1 MYKNTPYALRALVLG
16 TLLAATGLGFASA
29 HTTTTTNAPTTTM
42 KSTKAESNLQAPIVG
57 STTSDTSNMDVAKA
71 DTSNMDA
78 AKVESSTKATPV
90 VVNKSIGT
98 PQDIQKI
105 RAHIF
110 TDVPSDFWAANSIS
124 TVTKANLMK
133 GYSDGTFRPNQPMTR
148 EEVAALFNNIT
159 DDGTA
164 AFLSSKFKDITSDRW
179 SALAIESVARKNII
193 SGYGDDTYKPEKY
206 MSRQEFAVVAD
217 NYIHYLGYT
226 TEDPTVL
233 DNIAYG
239 DQKFVAPWAQDAV
252 RELAYLGFTNYA
264 PGTLFN
270 PEKYVTRAE
279 AAEIAYRMTQTEQAL
294 AFHNTL
300 FKQQVENKTA
310 NIIDK
315 ALGYGNDFTKFR
327 QDGALFWEAGQL
339 HASLTDQKKTDL
351 VSKAITEAH
360 DPQLDRTVVVSKG
373 KLNQAQLEEYQSDA
387 IALYQ
392 QKEPQ
397 GKILSISPN
406 TDTSALL
413 ITVDSIQKSTLK
425 AFKKKF
431 HDNVFLQ
438 LPPEPLTKSD
448 GNIQFPLPPR
458 VNYYNDKQ

>member
-1 MYKNTPYALRALVLG
+1 MYKNTSYPLRALVLG
-16 TLLAATGLGFASA
+16 TLLAATSFGFASA
-29 HTTTTTNAPTTTM
+29 NTTTHAPAVA
-42 KSTKAESNLQAPIVG
+42 STKVEASTAASTQAVTINTDISNVA
-57 STTSDTSNMDVAKA
+57 TTKTEAHKF
-71 DTSNMDA
+71 DA
-78 AKVESSTKATPV
+78 AKAATPV
-90 VVNKSIGT
+90 VVNTSIGT

-110 TDVPSDFWAANSIS
+110 SDVPSDFWAANSIS

-193 SGYGDDTYKPEKY
+193 SGYGDETYKPEKY

-217 NYIHYLGYT
+217 NYLHYLGYT
-226 TEDPTVL
+226 TEDPTAL
-233 DNIAYG
+233 DHIAYA

-252 RELAYLGFTNYA
+252 RELASLGFTLYT

-270 PEKYVTRAE
+270 PEKYITRAE
-279 AAEIAYRMTQTEQAL
+279 AAEIAYRMTQTEQSL

-310 NIIDK
+310 KIISK
-315 ALGYGNDFTKFR
+315 ALNYDNDFTKFR

-339 HASLTDQKKTDL
+339 HASLTDQKKADL
-351 VSKAITEAH
+351 VTNAIAQAH
-360 DPQLDRTVVVSKG
+360 DPQLDRAVVVSKG
-373 KLNQAQLEEYQSDA
+373 KLTQEQLEDYQSDA
-387 IALYQ
+387 ISLYQ
-392 QKEPQ
+392 EKEPK
-397 GKILSISPN
+397 GKILSIAPN

-413 ITVDSIQKSTLK
+413 ITVDSIQKPTLK

-431 HDNVFLQ
+431 GEKVFLQ
-438 LPPEPLTKSD
+438 LPPEPLTNTN
-448 GNIQFPLPPR
+448 GAIQFPLPPR

>member
-1 MYKNTPYALRALVLG
+1 MYKNTSYPLRALVLG
-16 TLLAATGLGFASA
+16 TLLAATSFGFASA
-29 HTTTTTNAPTTTM
+29 NTTTHAPTTAVAST
-42 KSTKAESNLQAPIVG
+42 KVEASTVAATQTVTTNTDASNVATTKAEAH
-57 STTSDTSNMDVAKA
+57 KF
-71 DTSNMDA
+71 DA
-78 AKVESSTKATPV
+78 AKAATPV
-90 VVNKSIGT
+90 VVNTSIGT

-193 SGYGDDTYKPEKY
+193 SGYGDNTYKPEKY

-226 TEDPTVL
+226 TEDPTAL

-310 NIIDK
+310 NIISK

-339 HASLTDQKKTDL
+339 HASLTDQKKADL
-351 VSKAITEAH
+351 VTNAIAQAR
-360 DPQLDRTVVVSKG
+360 DPQLERAVVVSKG
-373 KLNQAQLEEYQSDA
+373 KLTQEQLEDYQSDA
-387 IALYQ
+387 ISLYQ
-392 QKEPQ
+392 EKEPQ
-397 GKILSISPN
+397 GKILSIAPN

-413 ITVDSIQKSTLK
+413 ITVDSIQKPTLK

-431 HDNVFLQ
+431 GEKVFLQ
-438 LPPEPLTKSD
+438 LPPEPLANTN
-448 GNIQFPLPPR
+448 GAIQFPLPPR
-458 VNYYNDKQ
+458 VNYYDTTNK

>member
-1 MYKNTPYALRALVLG
+1 MYKNTPHALRALVLG
-16 TLLAATGLGFASA
+16 TLLTTTGLGFASA
-29 HTTTTTNAPTTTM
+29 NTTTTTHAPATTVEATKM
-42 KSTKAESNLQAPIVG
+42 ETTKAPMAKTDATKMETTKTEAANVKSTNTASPAIVN
-57 STTSDTSNMDVAKA
+57 T
-71 DTSNMDA
+71 
-78 AKVESSTKATPV
+78 
-90 VVNKSIGT
+90 SIGT

-193 SGYGDDTYKPEKY
+193 SGYGDETYKPEKY

-217 NYIHYLGYT
+217 NYLHYLGYT
-226 TEDPTVL
+226 TEDPTAL
-233 DNIAYG
+233 DHIAYA

-252 RELAYLGFTNYA
+252 RELASLGFTLYT

-270 PEKYVTRAE
+270 PEKYITRAE
-279 AAEIAYRMTQTEQAL
+279 AAEIAYRMTQTEQSL

-310 NIIDK
+310 KIISK
-315 ALGYGNDFTKFR
+315 ALSYDNDFTKFR

-339 HASLTDQKKTDL
+339 HASLTDQKKADL
-351 VSKAITEAH
+351 VTNAIAQAH
-360 DPQLDRTVVVSKG
+360 DPQLDRAVVVSKG
-373 KLNQAQLEEYQSDA
+373 KLTQEQLEDYQSDA

-392 QKEPQ
+392 EKEPQ
-397 GKILSISPN
+397 GKILSITPN

-413 ITVDSIQKSTLK
+413 ITVDSIQKPTLK

-431 HDNVFLQ
+431 GEKVFLQ
-438 LPPEPLTKSD
+438 LPPEPLTNTN
-448 GNIQFPLPPR
+448 GAIQFPLPPR

>member
-16 TLLAATGLGFASA
+16 TLLTTTGLGFASA
-29 HTTTTTNAPTTTM
+29 NTTTTTHAPAITIETTKMETTKAPM
-42 KSTKAESNLQAPIVG
+42 AKTDATKMETTKTEAANVKSTNTALPAIVN
-57 STTSDTSNMDVAKA
+57 T
-71 DTSNMDA
+71 
-78 AKVESSTKATPV
+78 
-90 VVNKSIGT
+90 SIGT

-351 VSKAITEAH
+351 VSNAITEAH
-360 DPQLDRTVVVSKG
+360 DPQLDRTVVVSK
-373 KLNQAQLEEYQSDA
+373 LLRSD
-387 IALYQ
+387 
-392 QKEPQ
+392 PVPTRVC
-397 GKILSISPN
+397 S
-406 TDTSALL
+406 
-413 ITVDSIQKSTLK
+413 
-425 AFKKKF
+425 FF
-431 HDNVFLQ
+431 
-438 LPPEPLTKSD
+438 PPD
-448 GNIQFPLPPR
+448 
-458 VNYYNDKQ
+458 

>member
-1 MYKNTPYALRALVLG
+1 MYKNTSYALRALVLG

-29 HTTTTTNAPTTTM
+29 NTTTTTNAPTTIIE
-42 KSTKAESNLQAPIVG
+42 STKAGSTLQAPTVG
-57 STTSDTSNMDVAKA
+57 SAKA
-71 DTSNMDA
+71 DTSNVDL
-78 AKVESSTKATPV
+78 AKAEASTKATPV

-193 SGYGDDTYKPEKY
+193 SGYGDNTYKPEKY

-226 TEDPTVL
+226 TEDPTAL

-300 FKQQVENKTA
+300 FKQQVESKTA
-310 NIIDK
+310 TIIDK
-315 ALGYGNDFTKFR
+315 TLGYGNDFTKFR
-327 QDGALFWEAGQL
+327 QDGALFWDGGKL
-339 HASLTDQKKTDL
+339 HASLTDKK
-351 VSKAITEAH
+351 KADAVAH
-360 DPQLDRTVVVSKG
+360 AISETQDPQLESALVVAQG
-373 KLNQAQLEEYQSDA
+373 KLNQAQLEDYQSDA
-387 IALYQ
+387 IDLYKA
-392 QKEPQ
+392 KEPK
-397 GKILSISPN
+397 GNIISIRPN
-406 TDTSALL
+406 DDTSVL
-413 ITVDSIQKSTLK
+413 IITADSVQKDTVK

-431 HDNVFLQ
+431 KNNVVVQ
-438 LPPEPLTKSD
+438 LPQPETVKPD
-448 GNIQFPLPPR
+448 AAIQFPLPPR
-458 VNYYNDKQ
+458 VNYYDTTNK

>member
-1 MYKNTPYALRALVLG
+1 MYKNTPYPLRALVLG
-16 TLLAATGLGFASA
+16 TLLAATSFGFAA
-29 HTTTTTNAPTTTM
+29 ANTTTHAPTTAVA
-42 KSTKAESNLQAPIVG
+42 STKVEAPIAA
-57 STTSDTSNMDVAKA
+57 STQA
-71 DTSNMDA
+71 DTTKKDASNVVINKAEANKFDA
-78 AKVESSTKATPV
+78 SKAATPV
-90 VVNKSIGT
+90 VVNTSIGT

-110 TDVPSDFWAANSIS
+110 SDVPSDFWAANSIS

-193 SGYGDDTYKPEKY
+193 SGYGDNTYKPEKY

-226 TEDPTVL
+226 TEDPTAL

-300 FKQQVENKTA
+300 FKQQVESKTA
-310 NIIDK
+310 TIISK
-315 ALGYGNDFTKFR
+315 TLGYGNDFTKFR
-327 QDGALFWEAGQL
+327 QDGALFWDGGKL
-339 HASLTDQKKTDL
+339 HASLTDKK
-351 VSKAITEAH
+351 KADAVAH
-360 DPQLDRTVVVSKG
+360 AVAETQDPQLESALVISQG
-373 KLNQAQLEEYQSDA
+373 KLNQAQLEDFQSDA
-387 IALYQ
+387 LDLYKA
-392 QKEPQ
+392 KEPK
-397 GKILSISPN
+397 GNIISIRPN
-406 TDTSALL
+406 DDTSALI
-413 ITVDSIQKSTLK
+413 ITADSVQKDTVK

-431 HDNVFLQ
+431 KNNVVLQ
-438 LPPEPLTKSD
+438 LPQPETVKPD
-448 GNIQFPLPPR
+448 AAIQFPLPPR
-458 VNYYNDKQ
+458 VNYYDTTNK

>member
-16 TLLAATGLGFASA
+16 GLLAATGLGFASA
-29 HTTTTTNAPTTTM
+29 NTTTTTNAPTTTTE
-42 KSTKAESNLQAPIVG
+42 SAKAESALQAPTFS
-57 STTSDTSNMDVAKA
+57 STKTDTSNV
-71 DTSNMDA
+71 DA
-78 AKVESSTKATPV
+78 VKVESSTTATPV

-193 SGYGDDTYKPEKY
+193 SGYGDETYKPEKY

-217 NYIHYLGYT
+217 NYLHYLGYT

-252 RELAYLGFTNYA
+252 RELAYLGFTMYS

-270 PEKYVTRAE
+270 PEKYITRAE

-294 AFHNTL
+294 AFHNAL
-300 FKQQVENKTA
+300 FKQQVETKTA
-310 NIIDK
+310 NIIGK
-315 ALGYGNDFTKFR
+315 ALGYDNDFTKFR

-339 HASLTDQKKTDL
+339 HASLTDQKKVDL
-351 VSKAITEAH
+351 VTNAIAQAR
-360 DPQLDRTVVVSKG
+360 DPQLERAVVVSKG
-373 KLNQAQLEEYQSDA
+373 KLTQEQLEDYQSDA
-387 IALYQ
+387 ISLYQ
-392 QKEPQ
+392 EKEPQ
-397 GKILSISPN
+397 GKILSIAPN

-413 ITVDSIQKSTLK
+413 ITVDSIQKPTLK

-431 HDNVFLQ
+431 GEKVFLQ
-438 LPPEPLTKSD
+438 LPPEPLANTN
-448 GNIQFPLPPR
+448 GAIQFPLPPR
-458 VNYYNDKQ
+458 VNYYNDKE

>member
-1 MYKNTPYALRALVLG
+1 MYKNTSYALRALVLG

-29 HTTTTTNAPTTTM
+29 NTTTTTNAPTTTIE
-42 KSTKAESNLQAPIVG
+42 STKAGSTLQAPTVG
-57 STTSDTSNMDVAKA
+57 SAKA
-71 DTSNMDA
+71 DTSNVDL
-78 AKVESSTKATPV
+78 AKAESSTKATPV

-193 SGYGDDTYKPEKY
+193 SGYGDNTYKPEKY

-226 TEDPTVL
+226 TEDPTAL
-233 DNIAYG
+233 DSIAYG

-300 FKQQVENKTA
+300 FKQQVESKTA
-310 NIIDK
+310 SIIDK
-315 ALGYGNDFTKFR
+315 TLGYGNDFTKFR
-327 QDGALFWEAGQL
+327 QDGALFWDGGKL
-339 HASLTDQKKTDL
+339 HASLTDKK
-351 VSKAITEAH
+351 KADAVAH
-360 DPQLDRTVVVSKG
+360 AISETQDPQLESALVVSQG
-373 KLNQAQLEEYQSDA
+373 KLNQAQLEDYQSDA
-387 IALYQ
+387 LDLYKA
-392 QKEPQ
+392 KEPK
-397 GKILSISPN
+397 GNIISIRPN
-406 TDTSALL
+406 DDTSALI
-413 ITVDSIQKSTLK
+413 ITADSVQKDTVK

-431 HDNVFLQ
+431 KNNVVVQ
-438 LPPEPLTKSD
+438 LPQPETVKVD
-448 GNIQFPLPPR
+448 AAIQFPLPPR
-458 VNYYNDKQ
+458 VNYYDTTINN

>member
-29 HTTTTTNAPTTTM
+29 N
-42 KSTKAESNLQAPIVG
+42 
-57 STTSDTSNMDVAKA
+57 TSNVADNKGDV
-71 DTSNMDA
+71 
-78 AKVESSTKATPV
+78 STKATPV

-193 SGYGDDTYKPEKY
+193 SGYGDETYKPEKY

-217 NYIHYLGYT
+217 NYLHYLGYT
-226 TEDPTVL
+226 TEDPTAL
-233 DNIAYG
+233 DNIAYA

-252 RELAYLGFTNYA
+252 RELASLGFTLYT

-270 PEKYVTRAE
+270 PEKYITRAE
-279 AAEIAYRMTQTEQAL
+279 AAEIAYRMTQTEQSL
-294 AFHNTL
+294 AFHNAL

-310 NIIDK
+310 NIISK
-315 ALGYGNDFTKFR
+315 ALNYDNDFTKFR
-327 QDGALFWEAGQL
+327 QDGALFWDGGKL
-339 HASLTDQKKTDL
+339 HASLTDKK
-351 VSKAITEAH
+351 KADAVAH
-360 DPQLDRTVVVSKG
+360 AISETQNPQLESALVVSQG
-373 KLNQAQLEEYQSDA
+373 KLNQAQLEDYQSDA
-387 IALYQ
+387 LDLYKA
-392 QKEPQ
+392 KEPK
-397 GKILSISPN
+397 GNIISIRPN
-406 TDTSALL
+406 DDTSALI
-413 ITVDSIQKSTLK
+413 ITADSVQKDTVK

-431 HDNVFLQ
+431 KNNVVVQ
-438 LPPEPLTKSD
+438 LPQPETVKPD
-448 GNIQFPLPPR
+448 AAIQFPLPPR
-458 VNYYNDKQ
+458 VNYYDTTNK

>member
-1 MYKNTPYALRALVLG
+1 MYKNTPYVLRALVLG
-16 TLLAATGLGFASA
+16 TLLATTGLSFVSA
-29 HTTTTTNAPTTTM
+29 NTTTHAPAVA
-42 KSTKAESNLQAPIVG
+42 STKAEASTVGNTKAVTPKTDVSNVEATKVESP
-57 STTSDTSNMDVAKA
+57 KF
-71 DTSNMDA
+71 DA
-78 AKVESSTKATPV
+78 AKAATPM
-90 VVNKSIGT
+90 VVNTSIGT

-110 TDVPSDFWAANSIS
+110 SDVPSDFWAANSIS

-193 SGYGDDTYKPEKY
+193 SGYGDNTYKPEKY

-226 TEDPTVL
+226 TEDPTAL

-310 NIIDK
+310 NIISK
-315 ALGYGNDFTKFR
+315 ALGYDNDFTKFR

-339 HASLTDQKKTDL
+339 HASLTDQKKADL
-351 VSKAITEAH
+351 VTNAIAQAR
-360 DPQLDRTVVVSKG
+360 DPQLERAVVVSKG
-373 KLNQAQLEEYQSDA
+373 KLTQEQLEDYQSDA
-387 IALYQ
+387 ISLYQ
-392 QKEPQ
+392 EKEPQ
-397 GKILSISPN
+397 GKILSIAPN

-413 ITVDSIQKSTLK
+413 ITVDSIQKPTLK

-431 HDNVFLQ
+431 GEKVFLQ
-438 LPPEPLTKSD
+438 LPPEPLANTN
-448 GNIQFPLPPR
+448 GAIQFPLPPR
-458 VNYYNDKQ
+458 VNYYDTTNK

>member
-16 TLLAATGLGFASA
+16 TLLATTGLGFASA
-29 HTTTTTNAPTTTM
+29 NTTTQAATTTAA
-42 KSTKAESNLQAPIVG
+42 STKVEAPSVTSTQAVTINTAAPNVA
-57 STTSDTSNMDVAKA
+57 TTKAKA
-71 DTSNMDA
+71 HKFDA
-78 AKVESSTKATPV
+78 AKAATPV
-90 VVNKSIGT
+90 VVNTSIGT

-110 TDVPSDFWAANSIS
+110 SDVPSNFWAANSIS

-148 EEVAALFNNIT
+148 EEVASLFNNIT
-159 DDGTA
+159 DDGQA
-164 AFLSSKFKDITSDRW
+164 AFISSHFKDITSDRW

-193 SGYGDDTYKPEKY
+193 SGYGDNTYKPEKY

-226 TEDPTVL
+226 TEDPTAL
-233 DNIAYG
+233 DSVAYG

-300 FKQQVENKTA
+300 FKQQVESKTA
-310 NIIDK
+310 TIIDK
-315 ALGYGNDFTKFR
+315 TLGYGNDFTKFR
-327 QDGALFWEAGQL
+327 QDGALFWDGGKL
-339 HASLTDQKKTDL
+339 HASLTDKKKTDA
-351 VSKAITEAH
+351 VAHAISETQ
-360 DPQLDRTVVVSKG
+360 DPQLESTLVVSQG
-373 KLNQAQLEEYQSDA
+373 KLNQAQLEDYQSDA
-387 IALYQ
+387 LDLYKA
-392 QKEPQ
+392 KEPK
-397 GKILSISPN
+397 GNIISIRPN
-406 TDTSALL
+406 DDTSALI
-413 ITVDSIQKSTLK
+413 ITADSVQKDTVK

-431 HDNVFLQ
+431 KNNVVVE
-438 LPPEPLTKSD
+438 LPQPETVKPD
-448 GNIQFPLPPR
+448 AAIQFPLPPR
-458 VNYYNDKQ
+458 VNYYDTTNK

>member
-1 MYKNTPYALRALVLG
+1 MYKNTPYVLRALVLG
-16 TLLAATGLGFASA
+16 TLLATTGLSFVSA
-29 HTTTTTNAPTTTM
+29 NTTTHTSAVA
-42 KSTKAESNLQAPIVG
+42 STKAEASTVGNTKAVTPKTDASNVEATKVESP
-57 STTSDTSNMDVAKA
+57 KF
-71 DTSNMDA
+71 DA
-78 AKVESSTKATPV
+78 AKAATPM
-90 VVNKSIGT
+90 VVNTSIGT

-110 TDVPSDFWAANSIS
+110 SDVPSDFWAANSIS

-164 AFLSSKFKDITSDRW
+164 AFLSTKFKDITSDRW

-193 SGYGDDTYKPEKY
+193 SGYGDNTYKPEKY

-226 TEDPTVL
+226 TEDPTAL
-233 DNIAYG
+233 DSIAYG

>member
-16 TLLAATGLGFASA
+16 GLLAATGLGFASA
-29 HTTTTTNAPTTTM
+29 NTTTTTNAPTTTTE
-42 KSTKAESNLQAPIVG
+42 SAKAESALQAPTFS
-57 STTSDTSNMDVAKA
+57 STKTDTSNV
-71 DTSNMDA
+71 DA
-78 AKVESSTKATPV
+78 VKVESSTTATPV

-193 SGYGDDTYKPEKY
+193 SGYGDETYKPEKY

-217 NYIHYLGYT
+217 NYLHYLGYT

-252 RELAYLGFTNYA
+252 RELAYLGFTMYS

-270 PEKYVTRAE
+270 PEKYITRAE

-294 AFHNTL
+294 AFHNAL
-300 FKQQVENKTA
+300 FKQQVETKTA
-310 NIIDK
+310 NIISK
-315 ALGYGNDFTKFR
+315 ALGYDNDFTKFR
-327 QDGALFWEAGQL
+327 QDGALFWDGGKL
-339 HASLTDQKKTDL
+339 HASLTDKK
-351 VSKAITEAH
+351 KADAVAHAISETH
-360 DPQLDRTVVVSKG
+360 DPQLESTVVVSQG
-373 KLNQAQLEEYQSDA
+373 KLNQEQLEDYQSDA
-387 IALYQ
+387 LDLYKA
-392 QKEPQ
+392 KEPK
-397 GKILSISPN
+397 GNIISIRPN
-406 TDTSALL
+406 DDTSALI
-413 ITVDSIQKSTLK
+413 ITADSVQKDTVK

-431 HDNVFLQ
+431 KNNVVVQ
-438 LPPEPLTKSD
+438 LPEPETVKPDAT
-448 GNIQFPLPPR
+448 IQFPLPPR
-458 VNYYNDKQ
+458 VNYYDTTNK

>member
-16 TLLAATGLGFASA
+16 TLLATTGLGFASA
-29 HTTTTTNAPTTTM
+29 NTTTQAPATTAASTKVEAPSVASTQAVTINTAAPNVAT
-42 KSTKAESNLQAPIVG
+42 TKAEAH
-57 STTSDTSNMDVAKA
+57 KF
-71 DTSNMDA
+71 DA
-78 AKVESSTKATPV
+78 AKAATPV
-90 VVNKSIGT
+90 VVNTSIGT

-110 TDVPSDFWAANSIS
+110 SDVPSDFWAANSIS

-193 SGYGDDTYKPEKY
+193 SGYGDNTYKPEKY

-226 TEDPTVL
+226 TEDPTAL

-300 FKQQVENKTA
+300 FKQQVESKTA
-310 NIIDK
+310 TIIDK
-315 ALGYGNDFTKFR
+315 TLGYGNDFTKFR

-339 HASLTDQKKTDL
+339 HASLTDQKKADL
-351 VSKAITEAH
+351 VTNAIAQAH
-360 DPQLDRTVVVSKG
+360 DPQLDRAVVVSKG
-373 KLNQAQLEEYQSDA
+373 KLTQEQLEDYQSDA
-387 IALYQ
+387 ISLYQ
-392 QKEPQ
+392 EKEPQ
-397 GKILSISPN
+397 GKILSIAPN

-413 ITVDSIQKSTLK
+413 ITVDSIQKPTLK

-431 HDNVFLQ
+431 GEKVFLQ
-438 LPPEPLTKSD
+438 LPPEPLTNTN
-448 GNIQFPLPPR
+448 GAIQFPLPPR

>member
-29 HTTTTTNAPTTTM
+29 NTTTTTNAPTTTTEATKA
-42 KSTKAESNLQAPIVG
+42 KSTLQSPTVSSI
-57 STTSDTSNMDVAKA
+57 KA
-71 DTSNMDA
+71 DTSNVDA
-78 AKVESSTKATPV
+78 AKVEASTKATPV

-193 SGYGDDTYKPEKY
+193 SGYGDNTYKPEKY

-226 TEDPTVL
+226 TEDPTAL

-300 FKQQVENKTA
+300 FKQQVESKTA
-310 NIIDK
+310 TIIDK
-315 ALGYGNDFTKFR
+315 TLGYGNDFTKFR
-327 QDGALFWEAGQL
+327 QDGALFWDGGKL
-339 HASLTDQKKTDL
+339 HASLTDKK
-351 VSKAITEAH
+351 KAEAVAH
-360 DPQLDRTVVVSKG
+360 AISETQDPQLESALVVAQG
-373 KLNQAQLEEYQSDA
+373 KLNQAQLEDYQSDA
-387 IALYQ
+387 IDLYKA
-392 QKEPQ
+392 KEPK
-397 GKILSISPN
+397 GNIISIRPN
-406 TDTSALL
+406 DDTSALI
-413 ITVDSIQKSTLK
+413 ITADSVQKDTVK

-431 HDNVFLQ
+431 KNNVVVE
-438 LPPEPLTKSD
+438 LPQPETVKPD
-448 GNIQFPLPPR
+448 AAIQFPLPPR
-458 VNYYNDKQ
+458 VNYYDTTNK

>member
-16 TLLAATGLGFASA
+16 ALLAATGLGFASA
-29 HTTTTTNAPTTTM
+29 NTTTTTNAPTTTTE
-42 KSTKAESNLQAPIVG
+42 STKAESALQAPTF
-57 STTSDTSNMDVAKA
+57 SSAKTDTSNV
-71 DTSNMDA
+71 DA
-78 AKVESSTKATPV
+78 VKVESSTTATPV

-164 AFLSSKFKDITSDRW
+164 AFLSGKFKDIASDRW

-193 SGYGDDTYKPEKY
+193 SGYGDETYKPEKY

-217 NYIHYLGYT
+217 NYLHYLGYT

-252 RELAYLGFTNYA
+252 RELAYLGFTMYS

-270 PEKYVTRAE
+270 PEKYITRAE
-279 AAEIAYRMTQTEQAL
+279 AAEIAYRMTQTKQAL
-294 AFHNTL
+294 AFHNAL
-300 FKQQVENKTA
+300 FNQQVETKTA
-310 NIIDK
+310 NIISK
-315 ALGYGNDFTKFR
+315 ALGYDNDFTKFR
-327 QDGALFWEAGQL
+327 QDGALFWDGGKL
-339 HASLTDQKKTDL
+339 HASLTDKK
-351 VSKAITEAH
+351 KADAVAHAISETH
-360 DPQLDRTVVVSKG
+360 DPQLESTVVVSQG
-373 KLNQAQLEEYQSDA
+373 KLNQEQLEDYQSDA
-387 IALYQ
+387 LDLYKA
-392 QKEPQ
+392 KEPK
-397 GKILSISPN
+397 GNIISIRPN
-406 TDTSALL
+406 DDTSALI
-413 ITVDSIQKSTLK
+413 ITADSVQKDTVK

-431 HDNVFLQ
+431 KNNVVVQ
-438 LPPEPLTKSD
+438 LPEPETVKPDAT
-448 GNIQFPLPPR
+448 IQFPLPPR
-458 VNYYNDKQ
+458 VNYYDTTNK

>member
-29 HTTTTTNAPTTTM
+29 NTTTTTNAPTTTIE
-42 KSTKAESNLQAPIVG
+42 STKAESTLQAPTVG
-57 STTSDTSNMDVAKA
+57 SAKA
-71 DTSNMDA
+71 DTSNVDV
-78 AKVESSTKATPV
+78 AKAEASTKATPV

-193 SGYGDDTYKPEKY
+193 SGYGDNTYKPEKY

-226 TEDPTVL
+226 TEDPTAL
-233 DNIAYG
+233 DSIAYG

-300 FKQQVENKTA
+300 FKQQVESKTA
-310 NIIDK
+310 TIIDK
-315 ALGYGNDFTKFR
+315 TLGYGNDFTKFR
-327 QDGALFWEAGQL
+327 QDGALFWDGGKL
-339 HASLTDQKKTDL
+339 HASLTDKK
-351 VSKAITEAH
+351 KADAVAH
-360 DPQLDRTVVVSKG
+360 AISETQDPQLESALVVSQG
-373 KLNQAQLEEYQSDA
+373 KLNQAQLEDYQSDA
-387 IALYQ
+387 LDLYKA
-392 QKEPQ
+392 KEPK
-397 GKILSISPN
+397 GNIISIRPN
-406 TDTSALL
+406 DDTSALI
-413 ITVDSIQKSTLK
+413 ITADSVQKDTVK

-431 HDNVFLQ
+431 KNNVVVE
-438 LPPEPLTKSD
+438 LPQPETVKAD
-448 GNIQFPLPPR
+448 AAIQFPLPPR
-458 VNYYNDKQ
+458 VNYYDTTNK

>member
-16 TLLAATGLGFASA
+16 TLLATTGLGFVSA
-29 HTTTTTNAPTTTM
+29 NTTTQAATTTAAST
-42 KSTKAESNLQAPIVG
+42 KVEAPSVTSTQAVTINTAAPNVATTKAEAH
-57 STTSDTSNMDVAKA
+57 KF
-71 DTSNMDA
+71 DA
-78 AKVESSTKATPV
+78 AKAATPV
-90 VVNKSIGT
+90 VVNTSIGT

-110 TDVPSDFWAANSIS
+110 SDVPSDFWAANSIS

-193 SGYGDDTYKPEKY
+193 SGYGDNTYKPEKY

-226 TEDPTVL
+226 TEDPTAL

-310 NIIDK
+310 TIIDK
-315 ALGYGNDFTKFR
+315 TLGYGNDFTKFR
-327 QDGALFWEAGQL
+327 QDGALFWDGGKL
-339 HASLTDQKKTDL
+339 HATLTDKK
-351 VSKAITEAH
+351 KAEAVAH
-360 DPQLDRTVVVSKG
+360 ALSEAQDPQLESALVVSQG
-373 KLNQAQLEEYQSDA
+373 KLNQAQLEDYQSDA
-387 IALYQ
+387 IDLYKA
-392 QKEPQ
+392 KEPK
-397 GKILSISPN
+397 GNIISIRPN
-406 TDTSALL
+406 DDTSALI
-413 ITVDSIQKSTLK
+413 ITADSVQKDTVK

-431 HDNVFLQ
+431 KNNVVVQ
-438 LPPEPLTKSD
+438 LPQPETVKPD
-448 GNIQFPLPPR
+448 AAIQFPLPPR
-458 VNYYNDKQ
+458 VNYYDTTNK

>member
-1 MYKNTPYALRALVLG
+1 MYKNTPHALRALVLG
-16 TLLAATGLGFASA
+16 TLLTTTGLGFASA
-29 HTTTTTNAPTTTM
+29 NTTTTTHAPATTVEATKM
-42 KSTKAESNLQAPIVG
+42 ETTKAPMAKTDATKMETTKTEAANVKSTNTASPAIVN
-57 STTSDTSNMDVAKA
+57 T
-71 DTSNMDA
+71 
-78 AKVESSTKATPV
+78 
-90 VVNKSIGT
+90 SIGT

-300 FKQQVENKTA
+300 FKQQVESKTA
-310 NIIDK
+310 TIIDK
-315 ALGYGNDFTKFR
+315 TLGYGNDFTKFR
-327 QDGALFWEAGQL
+327 QDGALFWDGGKL
-339 HASLTDQKKTDL
+339 HASLTDKK
-351 VSKAITEAH
+351 KADAVAH
-360 DPQLDRTVVVSKG
+360 AISETQDPQLESALVVSQG
-373 KLNQAQLEEYQSDA
+373 KLNQAQLEDYQSDA
-387 IALYQ
+387 LDLYKT
-392 QKEPQ
+392 KEPK
-397 GKILSISPN
+397 GNIISIRPN
-406 TDTSALL
+406 DDTSALI
-413 ITVDSIQKSTLK
+413 ITADSVQKDTVK

-431 HDNVFLQ
+431 KNNVVVQ
-438 LPPEPLTKSD
+438 LPELETVKAD
-448 GNIQFPLPPR
+448 AAIQFPLPPR
-458 VNYYNDKQ
+458 VNYYDTTNK

>member
-1 MYKNTPYALRALVLG
+1 MYKNTSYPLRALVLG
-16 TLLAATGLGFASA
+16 TLLAATSFGFASA
-29 HTTTTTNAPTTTM
+29 NTTTHAPATAVA
-42 KSTKAESNLQAPIVG
+42 STKVEASTAAATQAVTINTDVSNVA
-57 STTSDTSNMDVAKA
+57 TTKTEAHKF
-71 DTSNMDA
+71 DA
-78 AKVESSTKATPV
+78 AKAATPV
-90 VVNKSIGT
+90 IVNTSIGT

-110 TDVPSDFWAANSIS
+110 SDVPSDFWAANSIS

-164 AFLSSKFKDITSDRW
+164 AFLSTKFKDITSDRW

-193 SGYGDDTYKPEKY
+193 SGYGDNTYKPEKY

-226 TEDPTVL
+226 TEDPTAL
-233 DNIAYG
+233 DSIAYG

-310 NIIDK
+310 KIISK
-315 ALGYGNDFTKFR
+315 ALNYDNDFTKFR

-339 HASLTDQKKTDL
+339 HASLIDQKKADL
-351 VSKAITEAH
+351 VTNAIAQAR
-360 DPQLDRTVVVSKG
+360 DPQLDRAVVVSKG
-373 KLNQAQLEEYQSDA
+373 NLTQEQLEDYQSDA
-387 IALYQ
+387 ISLYQ
-392 QKEPQ
+392 EKEPQ
-397 GKILSISPN
+397 GKILSIAPN

-413 ITVDSIQKSTLK
+413 ITVDSIQKPTLK

-431 HDNVFLQ
+431 GEKVFLQ
-438 LPPEPLTKSD
+438 LPPEPLTNTN
-448 GNIQFPLPPR
+448 GAIQFPLPPR
-458 VNYYNDKQ
+458 VNYYSDKQ